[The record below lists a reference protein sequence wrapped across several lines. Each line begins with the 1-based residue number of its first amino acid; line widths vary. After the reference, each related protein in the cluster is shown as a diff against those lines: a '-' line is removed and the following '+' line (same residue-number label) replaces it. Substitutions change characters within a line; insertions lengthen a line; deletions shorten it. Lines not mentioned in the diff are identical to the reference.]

1 VNVYLYGGNSRK
13 NASIPLVVNNA
24 TVSVGLD
31 YVTDIST
38 EMILVVIPVANKSDG
53 QFIFTYSVQGTAYN
67 WVQ

>member
-1 VNVYLYGGNSRK
+1 MNVYLYGGNSRK

-24 TVSVGLD
+24 TVSIGLD

-53 QFIFTYSVQGTAYN
+53 
-67 WVQ
+67 